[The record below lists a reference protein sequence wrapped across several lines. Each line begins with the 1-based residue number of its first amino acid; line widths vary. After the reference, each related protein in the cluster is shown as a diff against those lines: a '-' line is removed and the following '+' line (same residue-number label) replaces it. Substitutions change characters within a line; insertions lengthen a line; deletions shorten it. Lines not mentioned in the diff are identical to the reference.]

1 MNHAYFSA
9 ITSNLSYLMIDGLG
23 LTIKLTVLC
32 ASAGLIMGT
41 GLAVIRLYGPRW
53 AQTLVATYV
62 NLVRSIPLI
71 LVIFWVYF
79 LSPYVVAWVVGA
91 PNPVQVNAYA
101 SALVT
106 FSLFEACYYCEII
119 RAGVLAV
126 PNGQAFA
133 ARALGLSGV
142 QVFVSVILPQAIR
155 HTSPILILQAVVLFQ
170 DVSLVYVLS
179 LTDFVGA
186 ATQIAQQ
193 QDSIVE
199 MYVFVALVY
208 FIVCFLCTKG
218 VRRLQNR
225 LATR

>member
-1 MNHAYFSA
+1 
-9 ITSNLSYLMIDGLG
+9 
-23 LTIKLTVLC
+23 
-32 ASAGLIMGT
+32 
-41 GLAVIRLYGPRW
+41 
-53 AQTLVATYV
+53 V

-79 LSPYVVAWVVGA
+79 LSPYVVAWVVGSA
-91 PNPVQVNAYA
+91 NPVQVNAYV

-119 RAGVLAV
+119 RAGVLAI
-126 PNGQAFA
+126 PSGQASA
-133 ARALGLSGV
+133 ARALGLNGAEV
-142 QVFVSVILPQAIR
+142 LMSVILSQAVR
-155 HTSPILILQAVVLFQ
+155 HTAPLLILQAIVLFQ

-193 QDSIVE
+193 QNSIVE

-208 FIVCFLCTKG
+208 FVACFLCTHG
-218 VRRLQNR
+218 VRRLQHR